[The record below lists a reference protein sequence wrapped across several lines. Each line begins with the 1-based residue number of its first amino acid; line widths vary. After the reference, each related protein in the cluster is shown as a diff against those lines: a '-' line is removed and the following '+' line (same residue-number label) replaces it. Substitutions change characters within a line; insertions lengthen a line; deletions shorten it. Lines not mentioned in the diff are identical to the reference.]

1 MNSNPNYSLK
11 APQIG
16 GRIDILPRYED
27 EIRSTG
33 LITDVADEGLLDGLE
48 NYLVTTGTGETLR
61 VVVLRPESLMDD
73 EEQRCFMLL
82 DWHRTGPLAEGDDV
96 ELGQAR
102 VGFLR
107 RFAFGI
113 WDQVKDRPLIVL
125 ALLVIGTGVVL
136 LLLGHTKLG
145 EAFIDLGL
153 KVFLT
158 LGALMR
164 SVLASAPTILH
175 TASDWIRPVY
185 FLAGFIA

>member
-1 MNSNPNYSLK
+1 LNGNPNYTLK

-33 LITDVADEGLLDGLE
+33 GIVSVVDEGLLDGLE
-48 NYLVTTGTGETLR
+48 NYLVKTESGETLR
-61 VVVLRPESLMDD
+61 VVVLWPESLMDD
-73 EEQRCFMLL
+73 EEQRCFILL
-82 DWHRTGPLAEGDDV
+82 DWHRTGPEAEGEDG
-96 ELGQAR
+96 EPGQAR

-107 RFAFGI
+107 RVAFGL
-113 WDQVKDRPLIVL
+113 WDQVRDRPLIVL
-125 ALLVIGTGVVL
+125 ALLVIATGVVL

-145 EAFIDLGL
+145 EAFIDLGV

-175 TASDWIRPVY
+175 TVSDWIRPAY